1 MYGTHI
7 CYFYSPYLKCVCC
20 PVISRT
26 EFKIEWE
33 NIQLSVDMAG
43 EAINQAKQWNKVCSL
58 LTQGSAWATGGA
70 EYINVI
76 KDLLLNIA
84 RGTTDP
90 GILVR
95 NKVHNL
101 DLLQLEIFH
110 QVTQPHFQRASVTS
124 VNSEQ
129 GVLMT
134 IDIQA
139 QRSEPRLGPIK
150 LYWVSLSIATLRK
163 GAPGLFFSNYF

>member
-1 MYGTHI
+1 M
-7 CYFYSPYLKCVCC
+7 V
-20 PVISRT
+20 
-26 EFKIEWE
+26 
-33 NIQLSVDMAG
+33 G
-43 EAINQAKQWNKVCSL
+43 EGINQAKQWNTSLPQRVQCSL

-84 RGTTDP
+84 RGTKDP

-101 DLLQLEIFH
+101 DLLQFEIFH
-110 QVTQPHFQRASVTS
+110 QVTQPHCQRASVTS

-129 GVLMT
+129 GVLVT
-134 IDIQA
+134 NRQ
-139 QRSEPRLGPIK
+139 
-150 LYWVSLSIATLRK
+150 
-163 GAPGLFFSNYF
+163 